1 MTITLLDLCA
11 YLGLIAVG
19 AVTINMLL
27 GTLMVF
33 RYSPVRSWPHRRFN
47 YFRLH
52 NWTGYLA
59 LFFATVHPLILLL
72 NKSPHFQLIDL
83 IYPVRSPQQPL
94 ENTLGAIALY
104 VIAVLVITS
113 YVRVRLGRH
122 LWKAFH
128 FSVYVGAI
136 ALFWHSLF
144 TDPDLK
150 GAPIDWFDG
159 GKVFVES
166 CTAIILIASLL
177 RWRHARQKVVPVK
190 RPSRQP
196 ASAD

>member
-1 MTITLLDLCA
+1 MQITLLDLCA

-27 GTLMVF
+27 GTLMIF

-52 NWTGYLA
+52 NWTGYIA
-59 LFFATVHPLILLL
+59 LFFAIAHPIILLF
-72 NKSPHFQLIDL
+72 NKTPRFRVID
-83 IYPVRSPQQPL
+83 IVYPLHSPQQPL
-94 ENTLGAIALY
+94 ENTLGAVALY
-104 VIAVLVITS
+104 LLAVIVGTS
-113 YVRVRLGRH
+113 YARIQLGRRV
-122 LWKAFH
+122 WKAFH
-128 FSVYVGAI
+128 FCVYVGAI

-150 GAPIDWFDG
+150 GAGIQWLDG

-166 CTAIILIASLL
+166 CTGVILITSLL
-177 RWRHARQKVVPVK
+177 RWRHSRQKAAAARQLP
-190 RPSRQP
+190 REH
-196 ASAD
+196 AAAD

>member
-1 MTITLLDLCA
+1 MDITLLDLCA

-19 AVTINMLL
+19 AVTANMLL

-52 NWTGYLA
+52 NWTGYIA
-59 LFFATVHPLILLL
+59 LFFAIVHPIILLF
-72 NKSPHFQLIDL
+72 NKSPHFRILDL
-83 IYPVRSPQQPL
+83 AYPVHSPQQPL

-104 VIAVLVITS
+104 VVATLVVTS
-113 YVRVRLGRH
+113 YLRIQLGRH

-128 FSVYVGAI
+128 FSIYVGAV

-150 GAPIDWFDG
+150 GAPIDWLDG
-159 GKVFVES
+159 GKVFVEV
-166 CTAIILIASLL
+166 CTAIILVASLL
-177 RWRHARQKVVPVK
+177 RWRHARQKAAAH
-190 RPSRQP
+190 RHPSRQH

>member
-59 LFFATVHPLILLL
+59 LSFAIAHPIILLF
-72 NKSPHFQLIDL
+72 NKSPHFRVLDIV
-83 IYPVRSPQQPL
+83 YPVHSPQQPL

-104 VIAVLVITS
+104 ILAVVVGTS
-113 YVRVRLGRH
+113 YARIQLGRRV
-122 LWKAFH
+122 WKAFH
-128 FSVYVGAI
+128 FCVYVGAI

-150 GAPIDWFDG
+150 GAGIKWLDS

-166 CTAIILIASLL
+166 CASIILITSLI
-177 RWRHARQKVVPVK
+177 RWRHARQKAAA
-190 RPSRQP
+190 RQP
-196 ASAD
+196 SEQHAAPGD